1 MAKIK
6 MRKTVGRLGFLDEKP
21 TVYKLRQLTY
31 PMVKPKDLVKYI
43 SNSANVP
50 KSTVEAAIAAIV
62 EAIVYYAIRGCR
74 VSFEGFG
81 GFYVG
86 IQCKC
91 AQTLKEAN
99 ADTIRG
105 CRLLYAPNID
115 LRESLADA
123 GTEII
128 NSGVFAANDGT
139 EAPIANP

>member
-1 MAKIK
+1 
-6 MRKTVGRLGFLDEKP
+6 MRKTAVRLGYLDEKP
-21 TVYKLRQLTY
+21 VVWRLRQLTY

-50 KSTVEAAIAAIV
+50 ESTIEAAIAAII
-62 EAIVYYAIRGCR
+62 EGIIYYAIRGCR

-86 IQCKC
+86 VQSKV
-91 AQTLKEAN
+91 AQTLEDAN
-99 ADTIRG
+99 ADSIKG

-123 GTEII
+123 GTEVVT
-128 NSGVFAANDGT
+128 SGVYGD
-139 EAPIANP
+139 ED